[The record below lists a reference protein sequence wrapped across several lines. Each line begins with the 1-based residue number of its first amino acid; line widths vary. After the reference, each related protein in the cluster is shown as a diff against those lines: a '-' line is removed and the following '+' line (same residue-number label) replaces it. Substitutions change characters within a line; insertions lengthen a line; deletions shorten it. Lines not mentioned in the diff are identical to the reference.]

1 MAFKICVQLENEID
15 CNDEL
20 QPEIISLDARSER
33 ISTANFFGRPE
44 FPSHH
49 RVFENLRGRVQSFF
63 PSPCF
68 FRLSTR
74 SPKDAWRS
82 LDADLGI
89 DPEQDDAS
97 ERDRKYEQQMRLL
110 RVKSFE
116 DVCIP
121 PRMRARLARTVN
133 GSPVCPVFPVSR
145 LTRLPT
151 ISFCLVPFFLQ
162 LYRHCK
168 IRSRYS
174 SSIYYYKDGVKKIEG
189 VTRAVMFRSIESRN
203 DVDR

>member
-1 MAFKICVQLENEID
+1 MLYDPFTLEKLREWRAWDPAVQ
-15 CNDEL
+15 
-20 QPEIISLDARSER
+20 
-33 ISTANFFGRPE
+33 STYAPFGRRVKFTDVSIREAVWLLRPE

-174 SSIYYYKDGVKKIEG
+174 SSIYYYKDGVKKL
-189 VTRAVMFRSIESRN
+189 RESHGP
-203 DVDR
+203 